1 MRTKIYSMSDILRLR
16 QNLPHHITAPIIG
29 VGKVFFAF
37 PKADPFLPQIDSRS
51 FHLVL
56 IQNPCNFIRTDSFCI
71 HAEYPAYN
79 LCGFLV
85 DQPVEFIL
93 GIFFVAI
100 NGDVCGRLARFT
112 FNPNRCALLSAQIPK
127 IPFVHDIE
135 KRSKFVAVL
144 VAAVHII
151 RNCNKPDT
159 MLTEE
164 HLRIKAGLQIITAN
178 A

>member
-1 MRTKIYSMSDILRLR
+1 MKCGSSSSAPDSNRYVVKCDVPPAGVDRFV
-16 QNLPHHITAPIIG
+16 ITAPIIG

-37 PKADPFLPQIDSRS
+37 PKADPFLPQIDSRN

-112 FNPNRCALLSAQIPK
+112 FNPNRCALFSAQIPK
-127 IPFVHDIE
+127 IPFVEQRLFGKGKDKQAEIQY
-135 KRSKFVAVL
+135 SCGF
-144 VAAVHII
+144 AAGWLP
-151 RNCNKPDT
+151 KS
-159 MLTEE
+159 
-164 HLRIKAGLQIITAN
+164 
-178 A
+178 

>member
-1 MRTKIYSMSDILRLR
+1 MSQRASFLRVCL
-16 QNLPHHITAPIIG
+16 IAVDDA
-29 VGKVFFAF
+29 VG
-37 PKADPFLPQIDSRS
+37 
-51 FHLVL
+51 
-56 IQNPCNFIRTDSFCI
+56 
-71 HAEYPAYN
+71 
-79 LCGFLV
+79 
-85 DQPVEFIL
+85 
-93 GIFFVAI
+93 
-100 NGDVCGRLARFT
+100 GRLARF
-112 FNPNRCALLSAQIPK
+112 ALDTNGCFLLAAQISQ